1 MNSVANRKED
11 DAMDKTITPSKS
23 LTDGQIDK
31 AVALYRA
38 MLEKHRAELGSEEA
52 QQVLGQSEYV
62 SDLLCV
68 LRTRVEAISKM
79 ITRKVDKVDRTKKPQ
94 EVLDATKRKQ
104 YTDNGVVKSMPHG
117 TGDGAE
123 VIFFKLDRYISDA
136 DLEKEYALRGL
147 TAADPYSLAA
157 VNEADPAFAD
167 KYPNG
172 THWQDADGKWCFA
185 AFDRWGDGER
195 GVDVSRGHGWVDN
208 WWFAGVRK

>member
-1 MNSVANRKED
+1 
-11 DAMDKTITPSKS
+11 MDKTITPSKS

-62 SDLLCV
+62 NDLLCV

-123 VIFFKLDRYISDA
+123 VVFFKLDRYVSDA

-147 TAADPYSLAA
+147 IATDPYSLAA

-185 AFDRWGDGER
+185 AFHRWSDGGR
-195 GVDVSRGHGWVDN
+195 HVDVRRLDLGWHDH